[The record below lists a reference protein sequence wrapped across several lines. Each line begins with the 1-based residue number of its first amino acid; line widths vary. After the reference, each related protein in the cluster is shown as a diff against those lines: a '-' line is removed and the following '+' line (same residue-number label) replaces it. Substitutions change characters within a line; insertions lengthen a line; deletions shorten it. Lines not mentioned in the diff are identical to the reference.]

1 MAFFRLVPRVLVEPE
16 SGCNDSRGR
25 RFVAGFLTTQ
35 LKKYHPAKPERGVR
49 AEGIGPPG
57 ERGNGPPVKSLLRR
71 GRCRTSSSQ
80 YRVESICL
88 RSGPHRKIFQR
99 SIPFSKG
106 HGFPPFPE
114 MIS

>member
-1 MAFFRLVPRVLVEPE
+1 SYRSRLPLHKN
-16 SGCNDSRGR
+16 GTMGYL
-25 RFVAGFLTTQ
+25 LTTQ

-71 GRCRTSSSQ
+71 GRCRTSSSP

-99 SIPFSKG
+99 SIL
-106 HGFPPFPE
+106 FPRVMAFRLFQK
-114 MIS
+114 